1 MSLFSEI
8 ENAINNRVNL
18 LIDKIAA
25 KYGINNNELNSLWK
39 EIYEGKNIND
49 EPKPQEPKPQEPK
62 PQEPKPQEPK
72 PQEPKPQEPKPQEP
86 KPQEP
91 KPQEPKR
98 GNKKEKTP
106 DIYCT
111 YIITRGPK
119 KGNQCNSKCRKGPY
133 CSKHKSKLKT
143 KESEVIEDESKI
155 ENVEHVNIKDEKD
168 EKDEIGE
175 GESQSGEFDTDDII
189 NEMSQHKTIHLS
201 PISKSSSS
209 DENKKLVDSYEKSIS
224 SNELDNELELAFKNL
239 TSKDPTESDVID
251 ILSEIQE

>member
-49 EPKPQEPKPQEPK
+49 
-62 PQEPKPQEPK
+62 
-72 PQEPKPQEPKPQEP
+72 EPKPQEP

-155 ENVEHVNIKDEKD
+155 ENVEQVNINDEKDEKD

>member
-18 LIDKIAA
+18 FIDKIVD

-39 EIYEGKNIND
+39 EIYEGKNMNQ
-49 EPKPQEPKPQEPK
+49 K
-62 PQEPKPQEPK
+62 
-72 PQEPKPQEPKPQEP
+72 PKPQEPKPQEP

-106 DIYCT
+106 DVYCT

-119 KGNQCNSKCRKGPY
+119 KGNPCNSKCRKGPY

-143 KESEVIEDESKI
+143 KEPEVIEDES
-155 ENVEHVNIKDEKD
+155 KDEKD
-168 EKDEIGE
+168 EKDESQS

-201 PISKSSSS
+201 PICKLSSS

-224 SNELDNELELAFKNL
+224 SNDMDNELDLVFKNL

>member
-18 LIDKIAA
+18 FIDKIVD

-39 EIYEGKNIND
+39 EIYEGKNMNQ
-49 EPKPQEPKPQEPK
+49 K
-62 PQEPKPQEPK
+62 PKPQEPK

-119 KGNQCNSKCRKGPY
+119 KGNPCNSKCRKGPY

-143 KESEVIEDESKI
+143 KEPEVIENES
-155 ENVEHVNIKDEKD
+155 KDEKD
-168 EKDEIGE
+168 EGE
-175 GESQSGEFDTDDII
+175 SQSGESQSGESQSGEFDTDDII

-201 PISKSSSS
+201 PICKLSSS

-224 SNELDNELELAFKNL
+224 SNDLDNELDLVFKNL

>member
-18 LIDKIAA
+18 FIDKIVG

-39 EIYEGKNIND
+39 EIYEGKNIN
-49 EPKPQEPKPQEPK
+49 E
-62 PQEPKPQEPK
+62 
-72 PQEPKPQEPKPQEP
+72 EPKPQEP

-155 ENVEHVNIKDEKD
+155 ENVEQVNINDEKDEKD

>member
-18 LIDKIAA
+18 FIDKIVD

-39 EIYEGKNIND
+39 EIYEGKNMNQ
-49 EPKPQEPKPQEPK
+49 K
-62 PQEPKPQEPK
+62 
-72 PQEPKPQEPKPQEP
+72 P

-106 DIYCT
+106 DVYCT

-119 KGNQCNSKCRKGPY
+119 KGNPCNSKCRKGPY

-143 KESEVIEDESKI
+143 KEPEVIEDESK
-155 ENVEHVNIKDEKD
+155 DEKD
-168 EKDEIGE
+168 ESQS

-201 PISKSSSS
+201 PICKLSSS

-224 SNELDNELELAFKNL
+224 SNDLDNELDLVFKNL